1 MQLYA
6 NNPTHRSTIHNNNK
20 AFSRSSWCTPIHKLR
35 RQTEGLAEAE
45 VSKHKESTSS
55 KSTSP
60 ATSVWERSPDIPPS
74 SSRVS
79 EAPWQRPPNSP
90 PLSQAVAKCPPP
102 RGEVLNAP
110 LQVMTSWTATSAV
123 PSANPSVCR
132 RNSWMHGR
140 APRGSAPR
148 GTRKGFIISYCG
160 SMCVVRV
167 QLHRKSSHFW
177 LKVAVSVYLTKILR
191 PSLTRAI
198 FGKAQLAP
206 RYNYR

>member
-79 EAPWQRPPNSP
+79 EAPS
-90 PLSQAVAKCPPP
+90 KCPPP

-132 RNSWMHGR
+132 RNSW
-140 APRGSAPR
+140 
-148 GTRKGFIISYCG
+148 KGVHHEEVHHEEREKALLLLLWIDVCG
-160 SMCVVRV
+160 SRT
-167 QLHRKSSHFW
+167 
-177 LKVAVSVYLTKILR
+177 A
-191 PSLTRAI
+191 
-198 FGKAQLAP
+198 AP
-206 RYNYR
+206 

>member
-20 AFSRSSWCTPIHKLR
+20 AFSRSSWCTPIHELR

-55 KSTSP
+55 KSTPP

-132 RNSWMHGR
+132 RNSWMGVHHEEVHHEER
-140 APRGSAPR
+140 EKALLLLW
-148 GTRKGFIISYCG
+148 IDVCG
-160 SMCVVRV
+160 SRT
-167 QLHRKSSHFW
+167 
-177 LKVAVSVYLTKILR
+177 A
-191 PSLTRAI
+191 
-198 FGKAQLAP
+198 AP
-206 RYNYR
+206 